1 VLGRVVEVVS
11 GKSLYQ
17 FEKERLLDPLGMSD
31 TGFFVPEAQRGR
43 IAEFQPSDRFDRPLA
58 GLDDPARPRR
68 WESGGAGM
76 DGTAGDYARFAEMLL
91 EGGALDGKRYLKSET
106 VRLMTTDQIGPETGI
121 ARDSFYF
128 PGETSGFGLG
138 FAVRTVPTTLLPVGE
153 YRWDG
158 VGGTCFFIDP
168 KDDMFAVVM
177 MQAPSQRARIEM
189 EVKKLIYGAL
199 GK

>member
-1 VLGRVVEVVS
+1 
-11 GKSLYQ
+11 
-17 FEKERLLDPLGMSD
+17 
-31 TGFFVPEAQRGR
+31 
-43 IAEFQPSDRFDRPLA
+43 
-58 GLDDPARPRR
+58 
-68 WESGGAGM
+68 
-76 DGTAGDYARFAEMLL
+76 MLL

-138 FAVRTVPTTLLPVGE
+138 FAVRTVATTLLPVGE